1 MVGFLVRAAIG
12 GAVAYG
18 VLRILDETKA
28 VEKVTALGAHLLDVA
43 AEKLVPF
50 VDSPSGEKAS

>member
-1 MVGFLVRAAIG
+1 MIGFLVRAAIG

-18 VLRILDETKA
+18 VLRILEESNA
-28 VEKVTALGAHLLDVA
+28 VEKATALGSHLLDIA

-50 VDSPSGEKAS
+50 MDSPNGKEAS